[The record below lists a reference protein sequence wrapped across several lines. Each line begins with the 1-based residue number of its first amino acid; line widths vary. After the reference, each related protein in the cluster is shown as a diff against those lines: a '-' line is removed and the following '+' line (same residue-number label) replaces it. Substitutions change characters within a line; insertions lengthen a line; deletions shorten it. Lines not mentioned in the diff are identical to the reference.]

1 MAVTLV
7 TPTHNRYLYYMTD
20 LSATDRCV
28 KCGLCLPHCP
38 TFRITG
44 NEADSPRGRISLMQT
59 LDQVDTNWSP
69 GLFRH
74 LDQCLQCRACEAM
87 CPSRVPFGALMDSAR
102 ARLEPHR
109 TRPLSA
115 RLLRNAG
122 LTLLASPRALRI
134 AGRLLAAYQVS
145 RLDRLVSALHLLPA
159 RIDRLHRILPPRR
172 RLAAPPAATAAPALS
187 GEVHL
192 FPGCMGQL
200 FDRQTLQASQRL
212 LERLGYRVSV
222 AQQAWCCGAL
232 HQHSGE
238 TATAERLAQINM
250 KHFTGDTH
258 PVLVPATGCTAH
270 LADYGR
276 LYPGPAAVAFSE
288 RVSDVLHFVATRDL
302 ERLSFNPL
310 PERIAVYVPCSH
322 RNVLKQSR
330 DIVDVISRIPGIE
343 TATVNPEGGCCGAA
357 GSYMIS
363 QPALSDQLR
372 DGVIE
377 RLAVCGARLL
387 VTTNIG
393 CSLHLQAGLKQRGI
407 DMEVL
412 HPLTLLARQLIAPDR
427 S

>member
-1 MAVTLV
+1 MS
-7 TPTHNRYLYYMTD
+7 D

-59 LDQVDTNWSP
+59 LDQADTNWSP

-102 ARLEPHR
+102 ERLEPHR

-122 LTLLASPRALRI
+122 LKLLASPRAIRI
-134 AGRLLAAYQVS
+134 ADRLLAAYQLS
-145 RLDRLVSALHLLPA
+145 RLDRVISALHLLPA
-159 RIDRLHRILPPRR
+159 RIDRLHRMLPPRR
-172 RLAAPPAATAAPALS
+172 RHAVASAATVSAMS

-192 FPGCMGQL
+192 FPGCMGHL
-200 FDRQTLQASQRL
+200 FDRQTLQAAQRL
-212 LERLGYRVSV
+212 LERLGYRVSA
-222 AQQAWCCGAL
+222 AQQAGCCGAL

-238 TATAERLAQINM
+238 TATAARLARSNV
-250 KHFTGDTH
+250 KHFAGDTH

-276 LYPGPAAVAFSE
+276 LYPGAAAAAFSE
-288 RVSDVLHFVATRDL
+288 RVSDVLHFVASRDL
-302 ERLSFNPL
+302 GRLSFNPL
-310 PERIAVYVPCSH
+310 PERVAVYIPCSH
-322 RNVLKQSR
+322 RNALKQSR
-330 DIVDVISRIPGIE
+330 DIVDVISRIPGVD
-343 TATVNPEGGCCGAA
+343 TVTVNPEGGCCGAA

-363 QPALSDQLR
+363 QPALADQLR

-377 RLAVCGARLL
+377 RLADCGSRLL

-393 CSLHLQAGLKQRGI
+393 CSLHIQAGLRQRGI

-412 HPLTLLARQLIAPDR
+412 HPLTLLARQLAAR
-427 S
+427 